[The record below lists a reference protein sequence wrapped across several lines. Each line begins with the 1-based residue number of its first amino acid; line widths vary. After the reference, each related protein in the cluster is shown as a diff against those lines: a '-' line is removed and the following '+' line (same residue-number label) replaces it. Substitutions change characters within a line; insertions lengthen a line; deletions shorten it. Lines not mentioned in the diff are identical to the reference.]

1 MSNIKIGVLALQ
13 GAFREHI
20 DALKKIPGVEAF
32 DIRTSNDM
40 YDGDRL
46 KIDGLI
52 IPGGESTAIATVG
65 TSNGTLDA
73 VRKFVQKGNPTWG
86 TCAGCIL
93 LANQVSAQKTGGQP
107 LIGGMDISVQRNYF
121 GRQVAS
127 FEADLALDALDMK
140 DKPFPGIF
148 IRAPAILDVIQPS
161 DGSKP
166 PVKILG
172 SIPNPNKA
180 ISDPSTKHPE
190 TLVVAAQ
197 QGNMVATVF
206 HPELTTDTRFH
217 EYFVE
222 VARKNKAQQQHA

>member
-1 MSNIKIGVLALQ
+1 
-13 GAFREHI
+13 
-20 DALKKIPGVEAF
+20 
-32 DIRTSNDM
+32 
-40 YDGDRL
+40 
-46 KIDGLI
+46 
-52 IPGGESTAIATVG
+52 
-65 TSNGTLDA
+65 
-73 VRKFVQKGNPTWG
+73 
-86 TCAGCIL
+86 
-93 LANQVSAQKTGGQP
+93 
-107 LIGGMDISVQRNYF
+107 MDISVQRNYF

-140 DKPFPGIF
+140 DKPFPGVF
-148 IRAPAILDVIQPS
+148 IRAPAILDVLQPNDS
-161 DGSKP
+161 SKP

-180 ISDPSTKHPE
+180 NSDTSTTHPE

-222 VARKNKAQQQHA
+222 VARKNKAQQHHA